1 MQTYNRGQIASK
13 LKYLR
18 QLRDSGELSEL
29 FKHGLVSHT
38 AFNFLEAHDLY
49 EIHTKV
55 CPDRPV
61 KATSEVMGLT
71 TRRIRQILFGQ

>member
-1 MQTYNRGQIASK
+1 MLMYSQGQIASK

-18 QLRDSGELSEL
+18 ELRDSGELNKL
-29 FKHGLVSHT
+29 YKHGLVSHT
-38 AFNFLEAHDLY
+38 SFNFLEAHDLY
-49 EIHTKV
+49 EIHAKV

-61 KATSEVMGLT
+61 KATSEIMGLT